1 MKRPSCPQPARPAGA
16 GTPGP
21 DRGSAPGEAHAAAG
35 FTGSWSLRS
44 AALALAAITFV
55 AYLPVWRAGLIWDDG
70 SFVVNNP
77 LIRQPGGLWQFW
89 FSTRPLDFF
98 PMTSSLLWVE
108 WRLWGASPLSYHVA
122 NVCLHLAGTLLLWR
136 LLAAMRIP
144 GAWLAAALFAL
155 HPVNVESV
163 AWISE
168 QKNTLCLVFYLLSL
182 LLYVRWDDARESP
195 EDCGR
200 WQADVGGHAS
210 FPFPLPGPALYW
222 LSLAAFV
229 LALLSKTAVAPLPL
243 VLLGLAWAR
252 RGRIGRAD
260 LGRSA
265 PFFVAALA
273 VGLVSLWFQSHRA
286 IGSDVVRTDNFW
298 ARLAGA
304 GWAIWFYLGKALL
317 PLDLRA
323 IYPRWQIDPAR
334 WGSYLPGLLVAAG
347 FLTCWRWR
355 QRWGR
360 SLLLALGYFVAMLL
374 PVLGFLNISF
384 MQYSLVADRWQY
396 FAIIGPIALG
406 AAALARWRPGKS
418 PAVRNAA
425 CLALLSILGLLT
437 WKQCGIYAD
446 AETFWQTALTRDA
459 TLPIAHNNLGKA
471 LYERGRMDEAM
482 GHFQQALEFQPGYA
496 MAEFNLGELL
506 SQLGRLDE
514 SIPHF
519 QRALSIQP
527 RYADA
532 HNNLAIAFARTGRL
546 DEALAHFQQA
556 VAIRPDDPEIHNNL
570 GGTLCQKGRTD
581 EGIAHLKRALELDP
595 DYAGARE
602 SLAKILQQRGQPVP

>member
-1 MKRPSCPQPARPAGA
+1 MMSTLFSLFLKLSTFSLLAFGGINALLPVLYDLSVNQEHWINGQTFSDYFAIAQA
-16 GTPGP
+16 APGP
-21 DRGSAPGEAHAAAG
+21 NLMTVTLIGWNVGGVLGAAIATLAISWPSSIMIYFLQRTILNMQDKEKQQAIQLAAG
-35 FTGSWSLRS
+35 
-44 AALALAAITFV
+44 
-55 AYLPVWRAGLIWDDG
+55 
-70 SFVVNNP
+70 
-77 LIRQPGGLWQFW
+77 
-89 FSTRPLDFF
+89 
-98 PMTSSLLWVE
+98 
-108 WRLWGASPLSYHVA
+108 
-122 NVCLHLAGTLLLWR
+122 
-136 LLAAMRIP
+136 
-144 GAWLAAALFAL
+144 
-155 HPVNVESV
+155 
-163 AWISE
+163 
-168 QKNTLCLVFYLLSL
+168 
-182 LLYVRWDDARESP
+182 
-195 EDCGR
+195 
-200 WQADVGGHAS
+200 
-210 FPFPLPGPALYW
+210 
-222 LSLAAFV
+222 
-229 LALLSKTAVAPLPL
+229 
-243 VLLGLAWAR
+243 
-252 RGRIGRAD
+252 
-260 LGRSA
+260 
-265 PFFVAALA
+265 ALA

-347 FLTCWRWR
+347 FLTCWRWC

-360 SLLLALGYFVAMLL
+360 SLLLGLGYFVAMLL

-556 VAIRPDDPEIHNNL
+556 VAIHPDDPEIHNNL

-581 EGIAHLKRALELDP
+581 EGIAHFKRALELDP

-602 SLAKILQQRGQPVP
+602 NLAKILQKRGQPAP